1 MKTHLEL
8 TDSGTLAPDLRAGL
22 GIQAPSARPAAS
34 ATLAA
39 GPAVSAGHPV
49 RGRPDKRRDSTQLA
63 RSATRE
69 PPPRYDASA
78 VPARL
83 VDGQRPS
90 RRPAG
95 PPLELPASTSDEASD
110 SGRGLVLFFVFVA
123 AVLVMVLA
131 VWLAAAV
138 GQWWILIAVFA
149 LDLIVTAAVMGVVI
163 WMLADGADPAQAD
176 IRSLTPVPGLER
188 DPGGS
193 EHARERAHAA

>member
-8 TDSGTLAPDLRAGL
+8 TDSETLAPDLRAGL

-34 ATLAA
+34 ATLAD
-39 GPAVSAGHPV
+39 GPAVSAGRPE
-49 RGRPDKRRDSTQLA
+49 RGRRDTRRDSTQLA

-90 RRPAG
+90 RRPASPTPG
-95 PPLELPASTSDEASD
+95 LPVRPSGEASD
-110 SGRGLVLFFVFVA
+110 SGRGLALFLIFVA

-138 GQWWILIAVFA
+138 GEWWILPPVVAV
-149 LDLIVTAAVMGVVI
+149 DLIVTAVVMSVLI
-163 WMLADGADPAQAD
+163 WMLADGANPAQTD
-176 IRSLTPVPGLER
+176 IRSLTAVPGLER
-188 DPGGS
+188 EPDGNESTHEP
-193 EHARERAHAA
+193 AHAA